1 MCDAKN
7 IGKKKKEEVKRR
19 LLFELIKCSRRS
31 DKELSKIIGC
41 TRATVYRRRKELE
54 EEGLI
59 KEYTVIPNLAKM
71 GYEICAFIFLS
82 WREYPSEDELVVGRK
97 WLASLP
103 NVLFCSAGEGLA
115 TNIIVS
121 LHRNFADFSSFID
134 FLRRASQ
141 PKLDNLQFFI
151 VSLTRGNSIYKDFSF
166 RALTHENLGARL
178 HDNTRIEGKEAC
190 VDYREHTISTLKN
203 MKCETGR
210 FERVARTNKF
220 RENVLRSVN
229 LQHAF

>member
-1 MCDAKN
+1 MCNARN
-7 IGKKKKEEVKRR
+7 VGKGKREEVKRR
-19 LLFELIKCSRRS
+19 VLFELIKCSRRS
-31 DKELSKIIGC
+31 DKELSKIVGC

-54 EEGLI
+54 EDGLI

-71 GYEICAFIFLS
+71 GYEICAFIFLN
-82 WREYPSEDELVVGRK
+82 WREHPSEDELAVGRK

-141 PKLDNLQFFI
+141 PKLDSLQFFI
-151 VSLTRGNSIYKDFSF
+151 VPLTRNSSIYKDFSF
-166 RALTHENLGARL
+166 RSLTHENSGTSL
-178 HDNTRIEGKEAC
+178 HGDAGSREEEAC

-203 MKCETGR
+203 MKCEACK
-210 FERVARTNKF
+210 FERVAHINKF
-220 RENVLRSVN
+220 RENMLRSVG
-229 LQHAF
+229 LEHAH